1 MLDVVVHAYDP
12 STVQAE
18 AGESYVKDP
27 PGLQNKYQ
35 ANPGSRVTQNEE
47 QGYSSEI
54 EHFLAYI
61 YIYVQSPVPSTKT
74 KARQGW
80 GWRCN

>member
-12 STVQAE
+12 STE

-35 ANPGSRVTQNEE
+35 ANAGSRVTQNEE
-47 QGYSSEI
+47 
-54 EHFLAYI
+54 
-61 YIYVQSPVPSTKT
+61 
-74 KARQGW
+74 
-80 GWRCN
+80 

>member
-35 ANPGSRVTQNEE
+35 ANAGSRVTQNEE
-47 QGYSSEI
+47 
-54 EHFLAYI
+54 
-61 YIYVQSPVPSTKT
+61 
-74 KARQGW
+74 
-80 GWRCN
+80 